1 MSAQTQSEYAKNY
14 EWGKQAGDW
23 ECNETPHFDKCFDRE
38 TARCVECDTWR
49 KVGGQAYHHAQH
61 CFTRGTTTPRE
72 TITSLTREGCRYHN
86 LWDPAHGWNCDWI
99 TAGRDL
105 DPCAADA
112 ASCSGDINRD
122 AKSPCGLNF
131 SPTCSFLEL
140 GKCATGGGKSQLT
153 QGQQSGGHGD
163 PEKSQ
168 CVECERDRSDIWN
181 EFKMMQECDSA
192 TAVAILRAVMT
203 RRPPCRRY
211 LTTVVKLPKQ
221 NFLAASACQIKELG
235 SNGLLGQLCPAGTE
249 AIPSRGDPAPP
260 VTVDGPC
267 NLNPAGRLLARRHSM
282 TI

>member
-1 MSAQTQSEYAKNY
+1 MSAKDTKSGQIN
-14 EWGKQAGDW
+14 AGRYT
-23 ECNETPHFDKCFDRE
+23 CNETPHFDKCFDRE
-38 TARCVECDTWR
+38 TARCVECDTVWGVR
-49 KVGGQAYHHAQH
+49 HEYAQH
-61 CFTRGTTTPRE
+61 CFTRGTTSS
-72 TITSLTREGCRYHN
+72 SLIRDTCN

-99 TAGRDL
+99 TARRDL

-140 GKCATGGGKSQLT
+140 GKCATGGGKSQ
-153 QGQQSGGHGD
+153 GHWQQRDGHGD

-168 CVECERDRSDIWN
+168 CVECERDRSD

-221 NFLAASACQIKELG
+221 NFLAASACQIKELD

-249 AIPSRGDPAPP
+249 AVQSRSKPAA
-260 VTVDGPC
+260 VTVDGAC
-267 NLNPAGRLLARRHSM
+267 NLNPAGRSRSLADTS
-282 TI
+282 

>member
-1 MSAQTQSEYAKNY
+1 MSAQTQSECAKKQRCKHAGNY
-14 EWGKQAGDW
+14 K
-23 ECNETPHFDKCFDRE
+23 CNETPHFDKCFDRE
-38 TARCVECDTWR
+38 TARCVECDTVWGVR
-49 KVGGQAYHHAQH
+49 HEYAQH
-61 CFTRGTTTPRE
+61 CFTRGTTSS
-72 TITSLTREGCRYHN
+72 SLTRSTCD
-86 LWDPAHGWNCDWI
+86 LWDPDHGWNCDWI

-122 AKSPCGLNF
+122 ANSPCGLNF
-131 SPTCSFLEL
+131 SPRCSFLEL
-140 GKCATGGGKSQLT
+140 GKCATGGGKSQLS
-153 QGQQSGGHGD
+153 QGLLHGD

-168 CVECERDRSDIWN
+168 CVECERDRSD

-221 NFLAASACQIKELG
+221 NFTAASACQIKELD
-235 SNGLLGQLCPAGTE
+235 SAGLLAQLCPAGTE
-249 AIPSRGDPAPP
+249 AVPSRSESAPP

-267 NLNPAGRLLARRHSM
+267 NLNPAGRLLTR
-282 TI
+282 